1 MSTVIMKGHITE
13 GTKFDSKTKAQDY
26 VKTARAVDKACGQ
39 KVSYKVVKC

>member
-1 MSTVIMKGHITE
+1 MYKVIMNGHLE
-13 GTKFDSKTKAQDY
+13 VGTKFDSKTKAQEY